1 MSRTRGILTL
11 MTDVIVD
18 WLREPGATILIIL
31 VIGWL
36 GRHFGGMVITR
47 IIRRLIRA
55 NHFNELSRDDV
66 RKRQDTLISL
76 FAVMWQALLVIVV
89 SFLVFEQIFPNI
101 DLTPLFASS
110 AIIGIALGF
119 GAQSIIKDF
128 LSGVF
133 IITEN
138 QYRVGDVVDI
148 EGAAGTV
155 ERITIR
161 STTLRDA
168 DGNVHFLPNG
178 NVMHVINKT
187 MGFSRVNFS
196 LAVDPDTSVDHLSDL
211 INEVG
216 EQLANDEKWRDK
228 ILEAPHFLNIG
239 TFSDVAI
246 EVNITGKT
254 QPSAQWSVTGEL
266 RRRLLKAFAKNKIE
280 LAHVPQSLAAPTKR

>member
-1 MSRTRGILTL
+1 MIDAFTH
-11 MTDVIVD
+11 
-18 WLREPGATILIIL
+18 WLRDPGSTILIIL
-31 VIGWL
+31 VLGWL

-47 IIRRLIRA
+47 VIRRLVRA

-76 FAVMWQALLVIVV
+76 FTVMWQTLLIIIV
-89 SFLVFEQIFPNI
+89 SFLVFEQVFPNI
-101 DLTPLFASS
+101 DLTPIFASS

-161 STTLRDA
+161 STILRDA

-211 INEVG
+211 INEIG
-216 EQLANDEKWRDK
+216 EQLASDEKWREK